1 MALFLWLYQLPFQE
15 ERVIEDVINE
25 VEEIAGN
32 SAGDNVNNE
41 PLIQQG
47 DFIEDFTA
55 PEYAFAGMLI
65 GWPLSLY

>member
-1 MALFLWLYQLPFQE
+1 MFIQE

-25 VEEIAGN
+25 VEQIAGN
-32 SAGDNVNNE
+32 TVGENVNNE

-55 PEYAFAGMLI
+55 PEFAFAGL
-65 GWPLSLY
+65 LSLLCFLFQKDLLF